1 MKNKFWAGKNVLIT
15 GYEGFLGSHLT
26 KKLINFKANIVGLD
40 IKTFRKETILQK
52 SDLQKIKAIKGSVFN
67 KKLINDIIAKYRP
80 QFVFHLAAQATIG
93 SCFVDPIKA
102 FNSNIKGT
110 WVLLEALRKNSLLQ
124 GIVVASSDKAYGPK
138 KNLPYKETD
147 SLSPTHPYDT
157 SKSCA
162 DLLSKCYF
170 YSYNLPVSITR
181 CGNIY
186 GPGDFNF
193 SRIIPDAILSALK
206 NKTLMIRS
214 NGKFTRDYIYVD
226 DIVDGYLGLAE
237 KMKEKKL
244 HGEAFNFSNERP
256 VSVIS
261 LVNKISQILIKKPDY
276 EILNQAKREIKN
288 QFLCSEKA
296 NKALGWKPE
305 FSLARGLETT
315 IKWYKNLQ

>member
-1 MKNKFWAGKNVLIT
+1 MKRNFWTGKNVLIT

-26 KKLINFKANIVGLD
+26 KKLINFKANVIGLD

-52 SDLQKIKAIKGSVFN
+52 SDLQKIKVIKGSVFN
-67 KKLINDIIAKYRP
+67 KKLVDDIIVKYCP

-93 SCFVDPIKA
+93 SCFVEPIKA
-102 FNSNIKGT
+102 FNSNIRGT
-110 WVLLEALRKNSLLQ
+110 WILLEALRNNSLLE

-170 YSYNLPVSITR
+170 HSYNLPVSITR

-193 SRIIPDAILSALK
+193 SRIIPDIILSALK
-206 NKTLMIRS
+206 NKTLLIRS

-226 DIVDGYLGLAE
+226 DIVDGYLRLAE

-244 HGEAFNFSNERP
+244 YGEAFNFSNERP
-256 VSVIS
+256 ISVVFLVS
-261 LVNKISQILIKKPDY
+261 KIFEILTKKLDY
-276 EILNQAKREIKN
+276 KILNQARHEIEN

-296 NKALGWKPE
+296 SKTLGWKPE
-305 FSLARGLETT
+305 FSLDRGLEAT
-315 IKWYKNLQ
+315 IKWYKNLE